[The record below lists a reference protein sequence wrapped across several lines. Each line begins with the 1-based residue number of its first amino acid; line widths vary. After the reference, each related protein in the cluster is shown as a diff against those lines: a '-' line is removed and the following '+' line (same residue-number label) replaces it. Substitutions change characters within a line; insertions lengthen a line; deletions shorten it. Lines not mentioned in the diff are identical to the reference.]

1 MTIANSNHFP
11 DKLKEPANVPRKPV
25 LTGYWH
31 NWHTEAAP
39 YLPLRDVSMAF
50 DVVNIAFATA
60 DPRQP
65 GSLAFE
71 PWGYATPRQFKAD
84 VAALQRSG
92 RKVLISVGGANGS
105 LGLEN
110 LPARQNFI
118 ASLDAILNKYEF
130 DGVDINLEGTVRL
143 ETGDTDLMNPASP
156 SVIHLVEAL
165 RLLKKCFG
173 HNFMLSLAPQVACVQ
188 GGLSDYGGQQGAYL
202 PVIEHLRDVLDFVH
216 VQHYNAEPQKALD
229 GQIYRPDD
237 PDFHTAM
244 TEMLLAGFAPAGRPN
259 RYFAGLESRQVSV
272 GLPARKE
279 IVQNG
284 YLPESLL
291 KEFPRQVAGKANH
304 NRQYKLQ
311 NPSGYPGFGNL
322 MTWSINWDAVNKNR
336 FSCIARA
343 SLDSLQE

>member
-1 MTIANSNHFP
+1 MTIANTNHSP
-11 DKLKEPANVPRKPV
+11 HKLKEPVNVLRKPV

-39 YLPLRDVSMAF
+39 YLSLRDIPPAF

-65 GSLAFE
+65 GSLVFE
-71 PWGYATPRQFKAD
+71 PWGYTSPRQFKAD
-84 VAALQRSG
+84 IATLQRSG

-110 LPARQNFI
+110 LPARKNFV
-118 ASLDAILNKYEF
+118 AALDSILSKYEF
-130 DGVDINLEGTVRL
+130 DGVDIILEGTIHLVP
-143 ETGDTDLMNPASP
+143 GDKDLSNPISP

-173 HNFMLSLAPQVACVQ
+173 NNFMLSLAPQVACVQ
-188 GGLSDYGGQQGAYL
+188 GGFSGYGGQQGAYL
-202 PVIEHLRDVLDFVH
+202 PVIEHLRDILNLVH

-229 GQIYRPDD
+229 GQTYRPDD
-237 PDFHTAM
+237 PDFHAAM
-244 TEMLLAGFAPAGRPN
+244 TEMLLAGFSLAGQSN
-259 RYFAGLESRQVSV
+259 HFFAGLEPRQVSV

-291 KEFPRQVAGKANH
+291 KEFPWQMAGKSNH

-311 NPSGYPGFGNL
+311 NPSGYPGFGSL
-322 MTWSINWDAVNKNR
+322 MTWSINWDAVNKNC
-336 FSCIARA
+336 FSTSARA
-343 SLDSLQE
+343 SLDSLQA